1 MNKFKAK
8 VPLGEPMT
16 DPKPL
21 RLFTEEAEDLKII
34 AAAVQDSVVKAGN
47 LKYEQKHRRFSLE
60 INRYRWETAPTRK
73 GQPGERVRSILGF
86 DGVMAV
92 KTRGITKAD
101 PELILSLLNI
111 EFSPD
116 AEPPG
121 GKVTLLF
128 AGDGELEL
136 TVEAVDATLLDSDY
150 MWPTRN
156 LPSHER
162 RKR

>member
-1 MNKFKAK
+1 
-8 VPLGEPMT
+8 MT

-47 LKYEQKHRRFSLE
+47 LKYEQKQRRFSLE

-86 DGVMAV
+86 DGVMGV

-101 PELILSLLNI
+101 PELILSLLSVD
-111 EFSPD
+111 FTPD
-116 AEPPG
+116 EEPPG
-121 GKVTLLF
+121 GKITLMF
-128 AGDGELEL
+128 AGDGEIVL

-150 MWPTRN
+150 VWPTRN
-156 LPSHER
+156 VPSHER
-162 RKR
+162 RRR